1 MKNLSWLMNKIS
13 AHIHQPQIDESTIAA
28 MQHHMAQQ
36 AAFSQ
41 IPDDVKGV
49 RTARHIFRI
58 VGGPKTDFVT
68 PTTCPVHRT
77 FSSSCP

>member
-1 MKNLSWLMNKIS
+1 MSWVNVNEIS
-13 AHIHQPQIDESTIAA
+13 AHIHQPQIDESTLIA

-49 RTARHIFRI
+49 RLNIF
-58 VGGPKTDFVT
+58 
-68 PTTCPVHRT
+68 
-77 FSSSCP
+77 SCVSVQ